1 MACAKPSNCAPCS
14 KCPETP
20 TPVMPRCDVALP
32 DGSYV
37 NATVVVEGGCI
48 VSIEQGIPLLYQP
61 DNNCSG
67 TSGGEG
73 GEGLQGEQGPP
84 GDSATIEIGT
94 VTSLAPGSAPT
105 VENVGTDTH
114 VILDIG
120 IPRGEP
126 GEAAELPIG
135 GAETNAGGMLYANG
149 QLMNPLPAAW
159 PPLLDL
165 LPPTV
170 VGSGVA
176 LTFTKRADALVE
188 VALDVSG
195 LITWVENEIAALV
208 GTIDTQAAALAA
220 LTARVDALEAAP

>member
-14 KCPETP
+14 KCPDSPE
-20 TPVMPRCDVALP
+20 PVMPRCNVVLL
-32 DGSYV
+32 DGSYT
-37 NATVVVEGGCI
+37 NATVVVEDGCI
-48 VSIEQGIPLLYQP
+48 VAIEEGTPLLYQP
-61 DNNCSG
+61 DNSCSG
-67 TSGGEG
+67 TTGGET
-73 GEGLQGEQGPP
+73 GEGLQGDPGPS
-84 GDSATIEIGT
+84 GDNATIEIGT
-94 VTSLAPGSAPT
+94 VTSLAPGSVAT

-114 VILDIG
+114 AILNIG

-126 GEAAELPIG
+126 GAAAELPTG
-135 GAETNAGGMLYANG
+135 GATTNAGGMLYANG

-159 PPLLDL
+159 PPLLDI
-165 LPPTV
+165 LPPTIT
-170 VGSGVA
+170 GAGV
-176 LTFTKRADALVE
+176 LMTFTKRADALVE